1 LSRLFKASVLEN
13 RPINKDHY
21 LLTLHPL
28 EKIIQPEPGNFFMMS
43 VDSGLDPLLK
53 RPFSIHRRL
62 RSDFQILYRVVGR
75 GTGLLSE
82 RKPGDLLDVT
92 GPLGNKFPAAGADN
106 KMILIAGGLG
116 MAPVFN
122 LAEKFR
128 KKKPLLFYGAR
139 NKEELLCID
148 ELRSLGIEPVISTD
162 DGSYGIKGNIIHAV
176 KIFLSRRLSPLY
188 ERKAG
193 VTRYRLYACG
203 PKPMLIALSQLA
215 ATYGLKGYMALE
227 QNMACGLGT
236 CLGCVANTN
245 KGYARVCKEGP
256 VFKIEEI
263 VWEKNFKTRNV
274 GKV

>member
-13 RPINKDHY
+13 RPIKKDHY

-28 EKIIQPEPGNFFMMS
+28 EKIIKPEPGNFFMLS

-53 RPFSIHRRL
+53 RPFSIHRRIG
-62 RSDFQILYRVVGR
+62 RDFQILYRVVGR
-75 GTGLLSE
+75 GTNLLSG
-82 RKPGDLLDVT
+82 RNPGDVLDIA
-92 GPLGNKFPAAGADN
+92 GPLGNKFPSSRVDT

-116 MAPVFN
+116 IAPIFN

-128 KKKPLLFYGAR
+128 EKEPLFFYGVGT
-139 NKEELLCID
+139 KEELFCID
-148 ELRSLGIEPVISTD
+148 ELKSFGIEPVISTD
-162 DGSYGIKGNIIHAV
+162 DGSYGIKGNIIHTLR
-176 KIFLSRRLSPLY
+176 IFLSRRLAPLY
-188 ERKAG
+188 AG
-193 VTRYRLYACG
+193 KTDVTRYRLYACG

-215 ATYGLKGYMALE
+215 AKYKLKGYMALE

-236 CLGCVANTN
+236 CLGCVVNTK

-263 VWEKNFKTRNV
+263 AWENNFKTKNV
-274 GKV
+274 GNV